1 MILRAGTL
9 VFSLL
14 LAACGADNSARYLV
28 DAPAAEK
35 ARNVR
40 VRSIEVRD
48 VVLPA
53 YAAAIEIAQQD
64 ETGALRNVPDTLW
77 ADEPVRGM
85 TAALARSLDLGSSA
99 TVAAEPWPL
108 DAPADVQL
116 TVRVE
121 RMIAGADGNFAFSGQ
136 YAISAPNGAVRERLE
151 RFDIRIPLAAPDAP
165 AIAKATGQ
173 GIAAL
178 ADAII
183 ATLAR

>member
-1 MILRAGTL
+1 MMMRASL
-9 VFSLL
+9 LLLALL
-14 LAACGADNSARYLV
+14 LAACGGNNSARYLV
-28 DAPAAEK
+28 DAPASDGV
-35 ARNVR
+35 RNVR

-77 ADEPVRGM
+77 ADEPVRGI
-85 TAALARSLDLGSSA
+85 TAELARSLDIGSSA

-108 DAPADVQL
+108 DTPADVQL

-121 RMIAGADGNFAFSGQ
+121 RMVAGADGHFTLSGQ
-136 YAISAPNGAVRERLE
+136 CAIAAPDGVVRERLV
-151 RFDIRIPLAAPDAP
+151 RFDIRIPLKAADAS
-165 AIAKATGQ
+165 AIAAATGQ

-178 ADAII
+178 ADDII
-183 ATLAR
+183 ATLSR

>member
-1 MILRAGTL
+1 MMMRASSLLL
-9 VFSLL
+9 VLL

-28 DAPAAEK
+28 DAPAAETT
-35 ARNVR
+35 RSVR

-53 YAAAIEIAQQD
+53 YASAIEIAQQD

-77 ADEPVRGM
+77 ADEPVHGM
-85 TAALARSLDLGSSA
+85 TAELARSLDIGSSA

-108 DAPADVQL
+108 ETPADVQL

-121 RMIAGADGNFAFSGQ
+121 RMIAGADGTFTLSGQ
-136 YAISAPNGAVRERLE
+136 YAISAPDGAVRERLE
-151 RFDIRIPLAAPDAP
+151 RFDIRISLTTPDAP
-165 AIAKATGQ
+165 GIAAATGQ
-173 GIAAL
+173 AVAAL
-178 ADAII
+178 AGEII

>member
-1 MILRAGTL
+1 MILRA
-9 VFSLL
+9 SPLL
-14 LAACGADNSARYLV
+14 LALLLVACGDNSARYLV
-28 DAPAAEK
+28 DAPAAET
-35 ARNVR
+35 ARSVR

-53 YAAAIEIAQQD
+53 YAAAIEIPQQD
-64 ETGALRNVPDTLW
+64 ETGALHNVPDTLW
-77 ADEPVRGM
+77 ADEPVRGI
-85 TAALARSLDLGSSA
+85 TAVLARSLDIGSSA

-108 DAPADVQL
+108 DTPADVQL
-116 TVRVE
+116 VVRVE
-121 RMIAGADGNFAFSGQ
+121 RMIAGADGVFVLSGQ
-136 YAISAPNGAVRERLE
+136 YAIAAPDGAVRERLE

-178 ADAII
+178 ADDII

>member
-1 MILRAGTL
+1 MTMRAGSL
-9 VFSLL
+9 FLALL
-14 LAACGADNSARYLV
+14 LAGCGGDNSARYLV
-28 DAPAAEK
+28 DAPAAETV
-35 ARNVR
+35 RNVR

-121 RMIAGADGNFAFSGQ
+121 RMVAGADGTYAFAGQ
-136 YAISAPNGAVRERLE
+136 YAIASPDGAVRERLE
-151 RFDIRIPLAAPDAP
+151 RFDIRIPLAAADAP
-165 AIAKATGQ
+165 AIAAATGQ
-173 GIAAL
+173 AVASLSGE
-178 ADAII
+178 II